1 MIAPDKKNKIN
12 KYYLDDSMPLLPSQ
26 LQLSNKK
33 TSPVEEMYR
42 ITVLGPVMVVAVSA
56 QSCSFSW
63 VGCWVC
69 LHQD

>member
-1 MIAPDKKNKIN
+1 
-12 KYYLDDSMPLLPSQ
+12 MPLLPSQ

-42 ITVLGPVMVVAVSA
+42 ITVLGLVTVVAVSA

-63 VGCWVC
+63 AGW
-69 LHQD
+69 